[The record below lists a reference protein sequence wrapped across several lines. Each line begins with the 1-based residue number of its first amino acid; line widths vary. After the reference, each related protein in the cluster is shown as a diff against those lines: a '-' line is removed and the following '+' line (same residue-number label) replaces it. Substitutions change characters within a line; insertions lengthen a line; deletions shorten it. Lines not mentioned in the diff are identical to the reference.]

1 MRNLPVISQTP
12 SSAPSA
18 REMAPALLPLP
29 RELYIESTNRC
40 NELCDQ
46 CPRTHLAREE
56 QADISLAQV
65 IAITDQL
72 PVLDRVVLHGLGEP
86 MLNPQLPEIVA
97 HLRGRSA
104 YVLFNS
110 NATALG
116 DRMGRAL
123 IDAGLNEIRVSL
135 DGASAPMYARV
146 RGVSERTLP
155 KIIRNL
161 SAFTSLQRELGA
173 TDPHLSFWF

>member
-1 MRNLPVISQTP
+1 MPMRNLPVISQTP
-12 SSAPSA
+12 LSAPSA
-18 REMAPALLPLP
+18 RAMAPALLPLP

-46 CPRTHLAREE
+46 CPRTHLGREE

-97 HLRGRSA
+97 HLRGRGA
-104 YVLFNS
+104 YVLFN
-110 NATALG
+110 
-116 DRMGRAL
+116 
-123 IDAGLNEIRVSL
+123 
-135 DGASAPMYARV
+135 
-146 RGVSERTLP
+146 
-155 KIIRNL
+155 
-161 SAFTSLQRELGA
+161 
-173 TDPHLSFWF
+173 